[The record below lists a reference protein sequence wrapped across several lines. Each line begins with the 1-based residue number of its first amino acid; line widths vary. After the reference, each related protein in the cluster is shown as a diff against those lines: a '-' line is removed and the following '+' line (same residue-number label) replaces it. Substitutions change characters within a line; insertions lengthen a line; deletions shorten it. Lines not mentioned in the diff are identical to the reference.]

1 MNIVDDIA
9 CSLSCSTDRSPAPSR
24 HRPRATGRA
33 AAVRPCE
40 SSTRTR
46 SRGELEA
53 LRRLGSVA
61 DGGLEARPGRVG
73 REELARLGLS
83 KREIDELL
91 AKLASSPGD
100 EEFDLDLSAARPA
113 EHFAREME
121 AAVPRVDRR

>member
-1 MNIVDDIA
+1 M
-9 CSLSCSTDRSPAPSR
+9 LGGTR
-24 HRPRATGRA
+24 GRE
-33 AAVRPCE
+33 VKVE
-40 SSTRTR
+40 VLV
-46 SRGELEA
+46 G
-53 LRRLGSVA
+53 GSVV
-61 DGGLEARPGRVG
+61 DL

-83 KREIDELL
+83 KREIEELL